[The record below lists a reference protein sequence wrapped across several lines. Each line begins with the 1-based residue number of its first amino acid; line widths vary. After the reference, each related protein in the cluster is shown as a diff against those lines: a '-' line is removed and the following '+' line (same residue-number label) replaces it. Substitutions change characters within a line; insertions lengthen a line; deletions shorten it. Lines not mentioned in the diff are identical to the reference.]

1 MNLIFQEIV
10 RIMFEFRD
18 QCILE
23 LVNADHCQFQ
33 RGMSVPKAGVFP
45 YISLIRCGHHRRMKS
60 TRQPDSGMINNRGKN
75 KGSTKPNTTAAMLLS
90 PVSLRRLKIVAGR
103 KARLNELI

>member
-75 KGSTKPNTTAAMLLS
+75 KATAAMLLS